1 MREAQLRHAC
11 RFAVLVLV
19 LDCAPGTHAQTPA
32 RVQWSLRAE
41 SPTALRA
48 GTEVPITLVAAIEPG
63 WHIYSLTQK
72 SGGPI
77 PLTISVPAGDPF
89 VLSGAVTGP
98 KPEIENDATVGIPI
112 ELHSGTAE
120 FRVPLKLLSNPANV
134 VEGRIAVR
142 YQACSNTLCLP
153 PRSTTLPVRL
163 QPRTRDGT

>member
-11 RFAVLVLV
+11 RFAVLVL
-19 LDCAPGTHAQTPA
+19 LLACAQGTHAQTPA

-77 PLTISVPAGDPF
+77 PLTISK
-89 VLSGAVTGP
+89 TM
-98 KPEIENDATVGIPI
+98 
-112 ELHSGTAE
+112 
-120 FRVPLKLLSNPANV
+120 
-134 VEGRIAVR
+134 
-142 YQACSNTLCLP
+142 P
-153 PRSTTLPVRL
+153 PWASRSSCIRAPPSSESRSSC
-163 QPRTRDGT
+163 